1 LIAANDDNE
10 RIDGSM
16 TGRIEGKVALVT
28 GAASGLGDAIAR
40 RFAAEG
46 AAVVLADIDQTG
58 GGALAEELGKGAS
71 FVALDVTSEAQWI
84 AAFEATGERHGR
96 IDVLVNCAGITT
108 YGSVEEVTL
117 DAFRHELDVDLL
129 GPFLGCKHVVPLMK
143 ASGGGSVINIASMAS
158 IRAEHY
164 LVAYNAAKAGVT
176 HMTKSAALHYAKAG
190 TGIRCNS
197 VHPGVIHTPILD
209 KVLQQAEDAES
220 LYAEWLAL
228 HPIGRIGRPEE
239 VAALCLYLASDESA
253 FATGAEFVLD
263 GGSSL

>member
-1 LIAANDDNE
+1 
-10 RIDGSM
+10 M

-28 GAASGLGDAIAR
+28 GAASGLGDAIVR

-46 AAVVLADIDQTG
+46 AAVVLADIDADNGQ
-58 GGALAEELGKGAS
+58 ALGKEMGPNAA
-71 FVALDVTSEAQWI
+71 FVVLDVTMEDQWI
-84 AAFEATGERHGR
+84 SAFEE
-96 IDVLVNCAGITT
+96 IDCAGITT

-129 GPFLGCKHVVPLMK
+129 GPFLGCKHAVPLMRRT
-143 ASGGGSVINIASMAS
+143 GGSVINIASMAS

-176 HMTKSAALHYAKAG
+176 HMTKSVALHYAKAG

-209 KVLQQAEDAES
+209 KVLAQAEDPDA

-228 HPIGRIGRPEE
+228 HPVGRIGKPEE

>member
-1 LIAANDDNE
+1 
-10 RIDGSM
+10 M

-28 GAASGLGDAIAR
+28 GGASGLGEAIAR

-46 AAVVLADIDQTG
+46 AAVVLADIDAG
-58 GGALAEELGKGAS
+58 NGKALAAEMGGGAS
-71 FVALDVTSEAQWI
+71 FVVLDVTKEDQWI
-84 AAFEATGERHGR
+84 AAFEEIEARHGR
-96 IDVLVNCAGITT
+96 LDVLVNCAGITT

-129 GPFLGCKHVVPLMK
+129 GPFLGCKHAVPLMRRAK
-143 ASGGGSVINIASMAS
+143 TEMGGGSVINIASMAS

-176 HMTKSAALHYAKAG
+176 HMTKSVALHYAKAG

-209 KVLQQAEDAES
+209 KVLAQAEDPDA

-228 HPIGRIGRPEE
+228 HPVGRIGKPEE

>member
-1 LIAANDDNE
+1 
-10 RIDGSM
+10 M
-16 TGRIEGKVALVT
+16 TGRIEDKVALVT
-28 GAASGLGDAIAR
+28 GAASGLGEAITR

-46 AAVVLADIDQTG
+46 ATVVLADIDEANG
-58 GGALAEELGKGAS
+58 RALAVQIGAGAA
-71 FVALDVTSEAQWI
+71 FVKLDVTIEADWI
-84 AAFEATGERHGR
+84 AAFAEIEARHGR
-96 IDVLVNCAGITT
+96 IDVLVNNAGITT

-117 DAFRHELDVDLL
+117 DAFRHEMDVDLV
-129 GPFLGCKHVVPLMK
+129 GPFLGCKHVVPLMNRT
-143 ASGGGSVINIASMAS
+143 GGSVINIASMAS

-176 HMTKSAALHYAKAG
+176 HMTKSVALHYARAG
-190 TGIRCNS
+190 YGMRCNS

-209 KVLQQAEDAES
+209 KVLGQAEDPDA

-228 HPIGRIGRPEE
+228 HPIGRIGQPEE

>member
-1 LIAANDDNE
+1 
-10 RIDGSM
+10 M
-16 TGRIEGKVALVT
+16 
-28 GAASGLGDAIAR
+28 AS
-40 RFAAEG
+40 
-46 AAVVLADIDQTG
+46 
-58 GGALAEELGKGAS
+58 
-71 FVALDVTSEAQWI
+71 
-84 AAFEATGERHGR
+84 
-96 IDVLVNCAGITT
+96 
-108 YGSVEEVTL
+108 
-117 DAFRHELDVDLL
+117 
-129 GPFLGCKHVVPLMK
+129 
-143 ASGGGSVINIASMAS
+143 INIASMAS

-176 HMTKSAALHYAKAG
+176 HMTKSVALHYAKAG

-209 KVLQQAEDAES
+209 KVLAQAEDPDA

-228 HPIGRIGRPEE
+228 HPVGRIGKPEE

>member
-1 LIAANDDNE
+1 
-10 RIDGSM
+10 M

-46 AAVVLADIDQTG
+46 AAVVLADIDAENG
-58 GGALAEELGKGAS
+58 KALAAEMGGGAS
-71 FVALDVTSEAQWI
+71 FVVLDVTKEDQWI
-84 AAFEATGERHGR
+84 AAFEEIEARHGR
-96 IDVLVNCAGITT
+96 LDVLVNCAGITT

-129 GPFLGCKHVVPLMK
+129 GPFLGCKHAVPLMRRAK
-143 ASGGGSVINIASMAS
+143 TEMGGGSVINIASMAS

-176 HMTKSAALHYAKAG
+176 HMTKSVALHYAKAG

-209 KVLQQAEDAES
+209 KVLAQAEDPDA

-228 HPIGRIGRPEE
+228 HPVGRIGKPEE

>member
-1 LIAANDDNE
+1 
-10 RIDGSM
+10 M

-46 AAVVLADIDQTG
+46 AAVVLADIDADNG
-58 GGALAEELGKGAS
+58 KALAAEMGAGAS
-71 FVALDVTSEAQWI
+71 FVVLDVTREDQWI
-84 AAFEATGERHGR
+84 AAFEEIEARHGR
-96 IDVLVNCAGITT
+96 LDVLVNCAGITT

-129 GPFLGCKHVVPLMK
+129 GPFLGCKHAVPLMRK
-143 ASGGGSVINIASMAS
+143 TGGSVVNIASMAS

-176 HMTKSAALHYAKAG
+176 HMTKSVALHYAKAG

-209 KVLQQAEDAES
+209 KVLAQAEDPNA

-228 HPIGRIGRPEE
+228 HPVGRIGKPEE

>member
-1 LIAANDDNE
+1 
-10 RIDGSM
+10 M

-28 GAASGLGDAIAR
+28 GAASGLGAAIAR

-46 AAVVLADIDQTG
+46 AAVALADIDDA
-58 GGALAEELGKGAS
+58 GGAALAAELGACAC
-71 FVALDVTSEAQWI
+71 FLRLDVTREQDWIDAFATIEA
-84 AAFEATGERHGR
+84 RHGR
-96 IDVLVNCAGITT
+96 IDVLVNNAGITT

-117 DAFRHELDVDLL
+117 DAFRHEMDVDLV
-129 GPFLGCKHVVPLMK
+129 GPFLGCKHVAPLMK
-143 ASGGGSVINIASMAS
+143 RTGGSVINIASMAS

-176 HMTKSAALHYAKAG
+176 HMTKSVALHYARAG
-190 TGIRCNS
+190 YGIRCNS

-209 KVLQQAEDAES
+209 KVLAQAEDPEA
-220 LYAEWLAL
+220 LFAEWLAL
-228 HPIGRIGRPEE
+228 HPIGRLGQPEE